1 MHDQQI
7 TPSRWLSY
15 FCAMLCMFVG
25 VVVGAEEEEGGEDA
39 KTVQE
44 APITQEDREHWSF
57 QPLVRPEVPEVENQ
71 SWCVNEVDRFILAG
85 LEAEGLSPF
94 LPAGR
99 TTLIR
104 RVTFDL
110 TGLPPTPEEIDAFL
124 KDTSPTAY
132 EKLIERLLASP
143 RYGERWA
150 QHWLDLA
157 RFAETDGF
165 EHDKVR
171 AEAWKYRDWVISAL
185 NGDMPY
191 QEFVRLQLA
200 GDELRPDDPQAAAAT
215 GFCMAGPDMPD
226 INLQAERRH
235 TLLNELTGTVGAV
248 FLGLQFACAE
258 CHDHKYDPISHAD
271 FYRLRSFF
279 DHTNVFGKLDADRVL
294 VNLKGTP
301 EPSRVMLR
309 GDFRRPGPEL
319 DFQYPRIA
327 NAKNEKPPEK
337 AWETGVGRRTA
348 LADWITKPDH
358 PLTGRVVMNRLW
370 QFHFGKPLADAPSDF
385 GIMGYEPTH
394 PELLDWLATE
404 LPKQGW
410 KLKPLH
416 KMLVMSATYRQASRP
431 DDAEWTAEQR
441 QQAAKLW
448 QTAKEVD
455 RENQCWSR
463 MQRQR
468 LDGESI
474 RDAMLACADRLSPR
488 TGGPGVMP
496 PLPEELVAT
505 LLKGQWKPSKD
516 EEDHRRRSVY
526 LFVRRNLRYPLFE
539 VFDRPDTLAS
549 CPRRSHS
556 TVTPQALLLLN
567 SEFSLDRARD
577 LAGHLLTLSPN
588 ESGDQISHAYR
599 LTLGRL
605 PTSREQKL
613 AADFLTRQS
622 ELIQKGS
629 RSAEEMALPKP
640 FVEGVSQYEGAALVD
655 FCLALFNLN
664 EFVYVD

>member
-1 MHDQQI
+1 
-7 TPSRWLSY
+7 
-15 FCAMLCMFVG
+15 
-25 VVVGAEEEEGGEDA
+25 
-39 KTVQE
+39 
-44 APITQEDREHWSF
+44 
-57 QPLVRPEVPEVENQ
+57 
-71 SWCVNEVDRFILAG
+71 
-85 LEAEGLSPF
+85 
-94 LPAGR
+94 
-99 TTLIR
+99 
-104 RVTFDL
+104 
-110 TGLPPTPEEIDAFL
+110 
-124 KDTSPTAY
+124 
-132 EKLIERLLASP
+132 
-143 RYGERWA
+143 
-150 QHWLDLA
+150 
-157 RFAETDGF
+157 
-165 EHDKVR
+165 
-171 AEAWKYRDWVISAL
+171 
-185 NGDMPY
+185 
-191 QEFVRLQLA
+191 
-200 GDELRPDDPQAAAAT
+200 
-215 GFCMAGPDMPD
+215 
-226 INLQAERRH
+226 
-235 TLLNELTGTVGAV
+235 
-248 FLGLQFACAE
+248 
-258 CHDHKYDPISHAD
+258 
-271 FYRLRSFF
+271 
-279 DHTNVFGKLDADRVL
+279 
-294 VNLKGTP
+294 
-301 EPSRVMLR
+301 
-309 GDFRRPGPEL
+309 
-319 DFQYPRIA
+319 
-327 NAKNEKPPEK
+327 
-337 AWETGVGRRTA
+337 
-348 LADWITKPDH
+348 
-358 PLTGRVVMNRLW
+358 
-370 QFHFGKPLADAPSDF
+370 
-385 GIMGYEPTH
+385 
-394 PELLDWLATE
+394 
-404 LPKQGW
+404 
-410 KLKPLH
+410 
-416 KMLVMSATYRQASRP
+416 
-431 DDAEWTAEQR
+431 
-441 QQAAKLW
+441 
-448 QTAKEVD
+448 
-455 RENQCWSR
+455 

-468 LDGESI
+468 LAGESI